1 MSSRGNN
8 EVIMTSANQM
18 AVCWGRSCDNDKDLA
33 HPATRRRRHRSCST
47 RPLFTTSTLLV
58 SSPTKRPIQDNTA
71 PTRSESTKT
80 SPNTVLTREDI
91 VGGRRRISS
100 PSPPSQS
107 PLPLSSPARPSSAP
121 TFFSQPARHP
131 TPIGA
136 PRPTVHHE
144 PLSQRLMDWMVAR
157 SNAVPAYPVRATAPV
172 TRCTLQDGRQE
183 PHSHTRTA
191 AAAARVAVV
200 RVRVTRACI
209 SSDAVATSSQWG
221 NKGERFAH

>member
-1 MSSRGNN
+1 MFNSSTVYDFHTLGILPNKEAHSRQHCTNTLRVNQDITKHSPNPRGY
-8 EVIMTSANQM
+8 
-18 AVCWGRSCDNDKDLA
+18 
-33 HPATRRRRHRSCST
+33 RRR
-47 RPLFTTSTLLV
+47 
-58 SSPTKRPIQDNTA
+58 
-71 PTRSESTKT
+71 
-80 SPNTVLTREDI
+80 
-91 VGGRRRISS
+91 S
-100 PSPPSQS
+100 PSHLLPLRPQPITPPPS
-107 PLPLSSPARPSSAP
+107 SSPARPSSAP

-144 PLSQRLMDWMVAR
+144 PLPQRLMDWMVAR

-191 AAAARVAVV
+191 SAAARVAVV